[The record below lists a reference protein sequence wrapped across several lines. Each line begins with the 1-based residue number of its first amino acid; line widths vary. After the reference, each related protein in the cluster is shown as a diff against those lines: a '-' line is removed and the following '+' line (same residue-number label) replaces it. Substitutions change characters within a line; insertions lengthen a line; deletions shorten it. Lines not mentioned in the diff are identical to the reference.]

1 MNECNKWTLQDKTHS
16 LKTAMDFIA
25 AASQRGDLEEVQS
38 LWNLVDAKFP
48 TRDAAVEAQLK
59 TIPITVAARQGHTHV
74 VNHLISLSTLD
85 NTNDALNSAA
95 RNGHLE
101 CLRVL
106 APHYPISMLSVALT
120 EAACTNHVD
129 CVHELL
135 AMNPPNIHDDYEV
148 CLIWASANKNKPL
161 LEYFYSRCNPDRA
174 LEISEWWEED
184 ELEMLVHY
192 HSPEGQNERLNENL
206 TSNAADKKKAKI

>member
-1 MNECNKWTLQDKTHS
+1 MNEWNKWTLQDKTHS

-48 TRDAAVEAQLK
+48 TRDAAVEARLK
-59 TIPITVAARQGHTHV
+59 TIPITVAAAQGHAHV
-74 VNHLISLSTLD
+74 VNHLISLSTFD

-95 RNGHLE
+95 RNGHLA
-101 CLRVL
+101 CLRLL
-106 APHYPISMLSVALT
+106 APHYPTSMLSVALT

-135 AMNPPNIHDDYEV
+135 AMNPPNIDDDYEV
-148 CLIWASANKNKPL
+148 CLIWASSNKNKQL
-161 LEYFYSRCNPDRA
+161 LEYFYTHCNPDRA
-174 LEISEWWEED
+174 LEISEWWEDE

-192 HSPEGQNERLNENL
+192 HSPEGQRERLEDIVN
-206 TSNAADKKKAKI
+206 SSVDKRKSKI